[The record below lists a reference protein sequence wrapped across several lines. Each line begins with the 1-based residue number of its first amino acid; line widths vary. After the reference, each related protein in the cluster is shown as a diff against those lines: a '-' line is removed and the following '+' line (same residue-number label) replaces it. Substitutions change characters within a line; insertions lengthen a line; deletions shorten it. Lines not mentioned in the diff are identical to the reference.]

1 MILIMSSFENDIM
14 YFLSKYSCLHTNK
27 CKQAGAKINFFVFLF
42 LVYVLYIFYYYI
54 K

>member
-1 MILIMSSFENDIM
+1 MSLCENDIM

-27 CKQAGAKINFFVFLF
+27 CKQASTKINFFVLLF
-42 LVYVLYIFYYYI
+42 SVYVLYFFYYYI